1 MIYLVSGDQHLRP
14 DHPKCTIYTDDEW
27 MVFQEECLQFVID
40 KGNEHN
46 ATIVYTGDMFD
57 VPRVPPV
64 LVNMLIKCVAF
75 CKTPPYIIAGNHSLQ
90 YHRESN
96 VEKSSIGVTKNNP
109 LFNYLTPDEHIYGT
123 RFEHS
128 AWINENTL
136 VIHTLS
142 YPEDPPFGM
151 DCPTAQ
157 ELLDKYPDAKWIFI
171 GDLHIPYH
179 YEKDGRHVIS
189 SGKMTVQKVNE
200 DEHDPI
206 VYLVD
211 TDKETVTS
219 IPLPHNR
226 DRITDA
232 HIQESNNR
240 QSRIASVV
248 EVIRNGKRVVLSFID
263 GLYDMSAKLS
273 LGAQNII
280 HEIEETK
287 CGI

>member
-1 MIYLVSGDQHLRP
+1 MKYLISGDQHLRP
-14 DHPKCTIYTDDEW
+14 DHPKCTTYTDDEW
-27 MVFQEECLQFVID
+27 MEFQEECMMFVVN
-40 KGNEHN
+40 KANEHK

-57 VPRVPPV
+57 APRVPPV
-64 LVNMLIKCVAF
+64 LVNMLIKCVSL
-75 CKTPPYIIAGNHSLQ
+75 CKTTPYIIAGNHSLQ

-96 VEKSSIGVTKNNP
+96 VERSSIGVTKNNP
-109 LFNYLTPDEHIYGT
+109 LFNYLVPDEHIYGT

-128 AWINENTL
+128 AWIDNETL

-157 ELLDKYPDAKWIFI
+157 ELLDQYPTAKWIFI

-200 DEHDPI
+200 DEYDPI

-219 IPLPHNR
+219 ISLPHNR

-232 HIQESNNR
+232 HIQESNDR
-240 QSRIASVV
+240 QSRIASVIQ
-248 EVIRNGKRVVLSFID
+248 VIRNGKKVVLSFKD
-263 GLYDMSAKLS
+263 GLHEEITKVS

-280 HEIEETK
+280 HEIEEEK
-287 CGI
+287 CN